1 MDNIGSASND
11 SSKSEIAQHS
21 VQENRIPKIVVVGG
35 GAGGLELATKLGKK
49 FGKKQQAEIVLIDR
63 STTHLW
69 KPLLHELAVGTMDEG
84 VDAVSYRGHA
94 IANYFHFRVGNMTG
108 IDREARQVILAPMR
122 DEDGVEFL
130 PSTRINYDY
139 LVVALGSISNDFN
152 TPGVKEHCIFLD
164 SPTQA
169 HRFRNK
175 LLNAFLRIQRLPE
188 NHDNV
193 RIAIV
198 GGGATGVELSAELH
212 HAVAEF
218 HNYGF
223 SAVSNEQLKVTLV
236 EAGAR
241 ILPALPERISTA
253 AHKELISI
261 GVDVKLNTTIT
272 AATGH
277 SLETK
282 EGESIEA
289 DLFVWAAGI
298 KVPDF
303 MKDIGGLE
311 TNRINQLHVNEFLQ
325 TTRDPNIF
333 AIGDCAQFIQPD
345 GKRVPPRAQAAH
357 QMAST
362 CYKNLV
368 ALLNNKPLQV
378 YVYKD
383 HGSLISLSNY
393 STVGNLM
400 GNLSSGSLFIEG
412 HLARFVYVSL
422 YRMHQVAIH
431 GLIKTGLVMLASR
444 INRWLRPRLKLH

>member
-1 MDNIGSASND
+1 MREGASSNSATTSG
-11 SSKSEIAQHS
+11 
-21 VQENRIPKIVVVGG
+21 IPKIVVVGG
-35 GAGGLELATKLGKK
+35 GAGGLELATKLGRKLGKRKK
-49 FGKKQQAEIVLIDR
+49 AEIILIDR
-63 STTHLW
+63 NTTHLW
-69 KPLLHELAVGTMDEG
+69 KPLLHEVAVGTMDEG

-94 IANYFHFRVGNMTG
+94 IANYFYFRLGTMTG
-108 IDREARQVILAPMR
+108 IDRETRQVVLAPMR
-122 DEDGVEFL
+122 DDEGKEFL
-130 PSTRINYDY
+130 PSTRIDYDY
-139 LVVALGSISNDFN
+139 LILALGSVSNDFN

-164 SPTQA
+164 SPSQA

-175 LLNAFLRIQRLPE
+175 LLNSFLRIQRLP
-188 NHDNV
+188 DNQEDV

-223 SAVSNEQLKVTLV
+223 NALSNEHLKVTLV
-236 EAGAR
+236 EAGPR
-241 ILPALPERISTA
+241 ILPALPERISSA

-272 AATGH
+272 KATSS

-282 EGESIEA
+282 DGELIEA
-289 DLFVWAAGI
+289 DLLVWAAGI

-311 TNRINQLHVNEFLQ
+311 TNRINQLLVNEYLQ
-325 TTRDPNIF
+325 TTRDPHIF
-333 AIGDCAQFIQPD
+333 AIGDCAEFTQPD

-362 CYKNLV
+362 CYRNLV
-368 ALLNNKPLQV
+368 ALLNSKPLQT

-400 GNLSSGSLFIEG
+400 GNLNKGSLFIEG
-412 HLARFVYVSL
+412 RVARFVYVSL

-431 GLIKTGLVMLASR
+431 GVIKTALVIFANR

>member
-1 MDNIGSASND
+1 MDSSDSASNRYMREGA
-11 SSKSEIAQHS
+11 SSNSATTS
-21 VQENRIPKIVVVGG
+21 GIPKIVVVGG
-35 GAGGLELATKLGKK
+35 GAGGLELATKLGRKLGKRKK
-49 FGKKQQAEIVLIDR
+49 AEIILIDR
-63 STTHLW
+63 NTTHLW
-69 KPLLHELAVGTMDEG
+69 KPLLHEVAVGTMDEG

-94 IANYFHFRVGNMTG
+94 IANYFYFRLGTMTG
-108 IDREARQVILAPMR
+108 IDRETRQVVLAPMR
-122 DEDGVEFL
+122 DDEGKEFL
-130 PSTRINYDY
+130 PSTRIDYDY
-139 LVVALGSISNDFN
+139 LILALGSVSNDFN

-164 SPTQA
+164 SPSQA

-175 LLNAFLRIQRLPE
+175 LLNSFLRIQRLP
-188 NHDNV
+188 DNQEDV

-223 SAVSNEQLKVTLV
+223 NALSNEHLKVTLV
-236 EAGAR
+236 EAGPR
-241 ILPALPERISTA
+241 ILPALPERISSSA
-253 AHKELISI
+253 QKELVSI

-272 AATGH
+272 RATSS

-282 EGESIEA
+282 DGELIEA
-289 DLFVWAAGI
+289 DLLVWAAGI

-311 TNRINQLHVNEFLQ
+311 TNRINQLLVNEYLQ
-325 TTRDPNIF
+325 TTRDPHIF
-333 AIGDCAQFIQPD
+333 AIGDCAEFTQPD

-362 CYKNLV
+362 CYRNLV
-368 ALLNNKPLQV
+368 ALLNNKPLQT

-400 GNLSSGSLFIEG
+400 GNLNKGSLFIEG
-412 HLARFVYVSL
+412 RLARFVYISL

-431 GLIKTGLVMLASR
+431 GVIKTALVILANR